1 MAAASFAS
9 TAAARDASSSSSSAV
24 TAASPGS
31 SSPRSRRPPAPAPD
45 PYDAHAPRR
54 TSPLPPPNPLSYA
67 SGGGSEPGFQDE
79 GDLGARAISRADKG
93 KGRAQRPG
101 DGYGRVAGRD
111 ARDGQGPEALEREG
125 AGAGSGA
132 GDGEADEVDEAAEE
146 RKVQENLARWSRAEQ
161 KRRASIR
168 RSSQF
173 VTPSLPPIPS
183 APPVPS
189 AATIMR
195 RTSTLVRKASRG
207 RRRRKGA
214 NSVVGLGLSEGEELE
229 LSGEMQ
235 GDGVAARRGRRK
247 LSVKIA
253 EGRDGSR
260 SSVVALSEVGEAPPN
275 ELEVDDGDEDALPT
289 PTASTMTT
297 PNLFSSVASST
308 TTAPAPS
315 NASFVSLSCTTS
327 RFVEDLPP
335 PLSATSSRV
344 SLQLQSGAS
353 LSPTSPTA
361 ASRANPFSD
370 AVITSPP
377 PPPPAHP
384 APHSP
389 SPPPPR
395 PSSASEIEIDLT
407 PRSVARPPG
416 PRSRPSQQS
425 VQTFASSTV
434 APSYYEWNDEPAA
447 RPLASAAAAAAG
459 AGAGEGAGA
468 YDSRTSSPMSP
479 AFRPGGRHEMRW
491 RAGDDGYEEE
501 EEEEE
506 PPTVGLL
513 DWLLCGCFRP
523 QGWDR
528 PRGEG
533 GAERYEQQEGR
544 TNPME

>member
-1 MAAASFAS
+1 MAGASFAS
-9 TAAARDASSSSSSAV
+9 TAAARDPSSSSSSAV
-24 TAASPGS
+24 TAVASPGS
-31 SSPRSRRPPAPAPD
+31 SSPRSRRPLAPPD
-45 PYDAHAPRR
+45 PYDDAPRR
-54 TSPLPPPNPLSYA
+54 TSPLPPPDPLSYA
-67 SGGGSEPGFQDE
+67 SGGGAEPGFEDE

-93 KGRAQRPG
+93 KGRAQRQG
-101 DGYGRVAGRD
+101 EGYGRVAGRD

-125 AGAGSGA
+125 EGAGA

-189 AATIMR
+189 ASTIMR

-214 NSVVGLGLSEGEELE
+214 SVVGLGLGDGEELE
-229 LSGEMQ
+229 LSGEIQ

-253 EGRDGSR
+253 QGRDGSRER

-275 ELEVDDGDEDALPT
+275 ELEVDDGDEDTLPT

-344 SLQLQSGAS
+344 SLQLQSGTP

-370 AVITSPP
+370 AVVTSPP
-377 PPPPAHP
+377 APP

-389 SPPPPR
+389 PPPPPPR

-407 PRSVARPPG
+407 PRSSGARPPG

-434 APSYYEWNDEPAA
+434 APSYYEWPDEPAA
-447 RPLASAAAAAAG
+447 RPLASAAAPAAG
-459 AGAGEGAGA
+459 AGAGAGA

-479 AFRPGGRHEMRW
+479 AFRSDGRLQMRR
-491 RAGDDGYEEE
+491 RAGDDGFEDDEEE

-506 PPTVGLL
+506 APTVGLL

-528 PRGEG
+528 PRGQG